1 MASDTPPDPETQPVV
16 RTLLRISLSAKEYK
30 RLHDYAIQRT
40 PLSVQGRLP
49 SPSRYEAIIG
59 SKNKH
64 NVAAVRV
71 ALRTFLLSLSLTKLA
86 DTVINRI
93 RGDLPSKEP
102 RASSSP
108 RSPKLRISASLAL
121 LLLFHR
127 FLYRFFVKLRANLRT
142 DDARPFRDRNPRISN
157 VLTSRF
163 APAIGASLAGFALGI
178 CPRSQFRIIAAIYS
192 ATRGLEFLFNALDE
206 KGWFDNRPAWFGSWL
221 LMPVSCAQLFHSFIF
236 DREAVPSWLGMLIFR
251 LSPSYIRGHP
261 ESLPLDIAWPD
272 KENVIDSLATISAL
286 RWPSFVSPILHPG
299 TSKTLPSSLA
309 SISPVTGSAH
319 PAISSLSCALL
330 HPSSPSCSTAFLHHI
345 LLSVPPLARLLTA
358 ATLALSL
365 RNFKTLASHPITS
378 LNELSQRIMKLTA
391 VLSASAGA
399 AWASIC
405 LWNAVL
411 PRSTLATQRFFL
423 SGALA
428 GIPFAFLGPRRSVFL
443 SFFRAAI
450 ATAWKTAGKRG
461 RWTGWTDGELC
472 VIVAS
477 WALMGCILDARPA
490 AVQGKG
496 VRVALSWMRG
506 DGFADPLRV
515 AEKRK
520 AKKAAALKKEK
531 AEDDARV

>member
-40 PLSVQGRLP
+40 PVSVQGRLP
-49 SPSRYEAIIG
+49 SPSKYEAIIG

-93 RGDLPSKEP
+93 REDLPSKEP
-102 RASSSP
+102 RASSA
-108 RSPKLRISASLAL
+108 RSPKIRISASLAL

-178 CPRSQFRIIAAIYS
+178 CPRSQFRFIAAIYS

-236 DREAVPSWLGMLIFR
+236 DREAVPSWLGTLIFR
-251 LSPSYIRGHP
+251 LSPSYIRGRP
-261 ESLPLDIAWPD
+261 ESLPLNIAWPD

-365 RNFKTLASHPITS
+365 RNLKTLASHPITS
-378 LNELSQRIMKLTA
+378 LNELSQRVMKLTA

-405 LWNAVL
+405 LWNAIL

-428 GIPFAFLGPRRSVFL
+428 GVPFAFLGPRRSVFL

-477 WALMGCILDARPA
+477 WAVMGCILDAQPA

-496 VRVALSWMRG
+496 VRVALAWMRG